1 MRGGIKLES
10 AERCNCAFREVFAGA
25 ANHLLKGGDRMRL
38 RCMTGFGIGPEA
50 PRFPTSQA
58 WLNTGIR
65 IWSSSN
71 DWAQSGRQK
80 SAVPEVPRCQVDA
93 QKALPGRHHRTSIA
107 VPKMP
112 SLTLLTGRESSGAP
126 TTSKRVAYRG
136 HTGGKATAWEA
147 IATHKPP

>member
-1 MRGGIKLES
+1 
-10 AERCNCAFREVFAGA
+10 
-25 ANHLLKGGDRMRL
+25 
-38 RCMTGFGIGPEA
+38 MTDFEIGPVA
-50 PRFPTSQA
+50 LCSTASQA
-58 WLNTGIR
+58 WLNTRIR
-65 IWSSSN
+65 IWGSSN

-80 SAVPEVPRCQVDA
+80 SAAPEAPRCQVDA

-112 SLTLLTGRESSGAP
+112 SLTLLTGRESSGDP